1 MVMIN
6 TEKGN
11 RMFEPLKN
19 RLDLYKSSF
28 EEAEKFNPSISHST
42 ASKKRISIDCTKE
55 DVIDTQLSVN
65 SSIKN
70 RIKNRLPWRVKKILK
85 RIL

>member
-1 MVMIN
+1 M
-6 TEKGN
+6 
-11 RMFEPLKN
+11 
-19 RLDLYKSSF
+19 SSF
-28 EEAEKFNPSISHST
+28 EEAEKFNPSISHSKEK
-42 ASKKRISIDCTKE
+42 KKRIAIDCTKE